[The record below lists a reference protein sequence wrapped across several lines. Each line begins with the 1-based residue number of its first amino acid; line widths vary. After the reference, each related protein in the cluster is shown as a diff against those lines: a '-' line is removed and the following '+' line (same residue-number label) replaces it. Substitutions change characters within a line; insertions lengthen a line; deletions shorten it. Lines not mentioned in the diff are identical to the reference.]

1 MASFDEIPD
10 HLVRRNGNRDTER
23 QSISDV
29 GANYD
34 YAYESKQFKAY
45 PAKMGSF
52 NTWIFDKDP
61 FKKLPAYGKVLIGN
75 FVSSALAGFLF
86 LLIATWSAIRQCEF
100 GGDVINVA
108 FTQGIGVWAI
118 LVLLRNVSADFNPIV
133 TIYEAF
139 LPHFRRGTKGGDI
152 FKSAILALVVIA
164 GSFAGSLL
172 GSLVGG
178 VFDPTEACF
187 KGTPAVN
194 TIAGVTA
201 GAAFLVETLGFLIW
215 MWAYLVAYQDRYRTE
230 IPNPDA
236 FLGFLWTALVL
247 LGYNYTGA
255 SYNPWRHLTP
265 AIISAC
271 YGAPVFG
278 QPVGEHAWVYYIGPL
293 VGGLI
298 TVVWFF
304 VQRNSRSSKSVED
317 KQ

>member
-1 MASFDEIPD
+1 MSFDEIPD
-10 HLVRRNGNRDTER
+10 HLVHRGNVRDTER
-23 QSISDV
+23 LQLSDI

-34 YAYESKQFKAY
+34 YTYKNGVIEPY

-52 NTWIFDKDP
+52 NTWIFDKEP
-61 FKKLPAYGKVLIGN
+61 FKKLPAYGKVVLGN
-75 FVSSALAGFLF
+75 FVSSILAGFLF

-139 LPHFRRGTKGGDI
+139 LPHFRSGV
-152 FKSAILALVVIA
+152 KSSALLKTVFLVVA
-164 GSFAGSLL
+164 VVVGSFLGSLL

-178 VFDPTEACF
+178 VFDPSEMCF
-187 KGTPAVN
+187 KGTPTVN
-194 TIAGVTA
+194 TAAGVNA
-201 GAAFLVETLGFLIW
+201 GAAFLVESLGFLIW
-215 MWAYLVAYQDRYRTE
+215 MWAYLVAYQDRHRTE

-255 SYNPWRHLTP
+255 SYNPWRHLAP

-271 YGAPVFG
+271 FGAPVFG
-278 QPVGEHAWVYYIGPL
+278 QPAGEHAWVYYIGPL

-298 TVVWFF
+298 TAVWFF
-304 VQRNSRSSKSVED
+304 VQRNSRSAETEKE